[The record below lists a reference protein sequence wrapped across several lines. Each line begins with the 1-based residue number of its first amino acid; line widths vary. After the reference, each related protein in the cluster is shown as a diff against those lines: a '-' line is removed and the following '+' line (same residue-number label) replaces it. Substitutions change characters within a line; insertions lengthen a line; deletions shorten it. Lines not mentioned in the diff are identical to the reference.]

1 MFALTRGDLAMV
13 LFIFALVWGAGVLPR
28 LGERLAGRSAAAK
41 PPVNDAKRAGSS
53 RGGG

>member
-1 MFALTRGDLAMV
+1 MFALTRGELAMV

-28 LGERLAGRSAAAK
+28 LGERLAGRAAAAK
-41 PPVNDAKRAGSS
+41 PAVNDGKRAGSS